1 MKTRHPGVKWSR
13 DRWRHVTPKVKLV
26 TPLPFRRHIF
36 VTVTDKRIVSMDL
49 QEKMGS
55 PESNG
60 HVTDDVTW
68 PQKVKLVTPL
78 PLRRNISV
86 PDRRIITMDHPW
98 KLDPRESKGHVT
110 DDVTWPQKVKLLTPV
125 TLQAPYLR
133 NGAREKH
140 GHYVPPIKTRLPWV
154 EWTRDRW
161 RHVTPKGQTRDPIT
175 FEALYVRNGGR

>member
-78 PLRRNISV
+78 SFRRHTFITV
-86 PDRRIITMDHPW
+86 LDRRMVNMDKTMRLSSTVMEIWCLKDNGVTSLTFGITW
-98 KLDPRESKGHVT
+98 R
-110 DDVTWPQKVKLLTPV
+110 DDVSCTVDAVGEVMQLKWYERKLC
-125 TLQAPYLR
+125 
-133 NGAREKH
+133 ARGVH
-140 GHYVPPIKTRLPWV
+140 
-154 EWTRDRW
+154 
-161 RHVTPKGQTRDPIT
+161 
-175 FEALYVRNGGR
+175 